1 MLSRR
6 RFERSGT
13 TLKRWNVYLH
23 RHCRPQYIGEV
34 SERDEALARC
44 AALSKYGV
52 SDDEIAADEG
62 RSPDRAIYPDDEF
75 DVSLGA

>member
-1 MLSRR
+1 MWR
-6 RFERSGT
+6 EGRS
-13 TLKRWNVYLH
+13 
-23 RHCRPQYIGEV
+23 QYIGEV

-52 SDDEIAADEG
+52 SDDEIAAGES
-62 RSPDRAIYPDDEF
+62 RSPNQAIYPNNEF

>member
-1 MLSRR
+1 M
-6 RFERSGT
+6 
-13 TLKRWNVYLH
+13 LKRWNVYVRREGRSQH
-23 RHCRPQYIGEV
+23 IGEV

-52 SDDEIAADEG
+52 GDDEIAAGEG
-62 RSPDRAIYPDDEF
+62 CSPDRAIYPDDEF

>member
-1 MLSRR
+1 M
-6 RFERSGT
+6 
-13 TLKRWNVYLH
+13 LKRWNVYVW
-23 RHCRPQYIGEV
+23 REVRSQYIGEV

-52 SDDEIAADEG
+52 SDDEIAAGES
-62 RSPDRAIYPDDEF
+62 RSPNRAIYPNDEF

>member
-1 MLSRR
+1 M
-6 RFERSGT
+6 
-13 TLKRWNVYLH
+13 LKRWNVYL
-23 RHCRPQYIGEV
+23 RRQGRPQHIGEV

-52 SDDEIAADEG
+52 SDDEIAAGES